1 MTVPDPYPP
10 HMPTPVANALVFLTS
25 AAVLVLELLA
35 ARLLIPYVGN
45 TLETY
50 TAIIGT
56 ILGGIAL
63 GTWLGGRAADRRDPA
78 GFLAPLLVA
87 GGALALVTIPLTDAL
102 AGSLRG
108 AGPATT
114 TTLTVLTFLAP
125 AAVLSAVTP
134 AVVKLQ
140 LAHVD
145 HTGRVV
151 GRLSALSTA
160 GAIVGSFLT
169 GFVLVAVAPTRASI
183 RGVGVLLIVG
193 GLVVELLLRRRGPR
207 DGARRAGSGLGAPSI
222 LVALLAFAGS
232 FAAAS
237 PCQVESAYFC
247 ASVREDP
254 ERPSGRVLVL
264 DTLRHGYVDLDDPT
278 HLEFAYVAWYG
289 DVITAIAPDGRPLD
303 ALHVGG
309 GAFSVPRYLRAAHPG
324 SRSVVLELD
333 PAVVRLAEAELGLVA
348 GDDLEVVTGDARLA
362 IAATDGPFDLV
373 VGDAFG
379 GLAVP
384 WHLAT
389 VEFTEGLAA
398 RMAPDGVY
406 VLNVIDHGR
415 LAFLRAEL
423 ATLAA
428 VFPHVAVLGHPGAF
442 DVGPDGA
449 SSRGGN
455 FVLIASDAPLPL
467 EGVRA
472 ANRARGEDDALLH
485 GEALGA
491 FVGDAA
497 ALTDD
502 RAPVDQLLTVR
513 P

>member
-1 MTVPDPYPP
+1 
-10 HMPTPVANALVFLTS
+10 MPTPVANALVFLTS

-56 ILGGIAL
+56 ILAGIAL

-78 GFLAPLLVA
+78 GLLAPLLLG

-108 AGPATT
+108 AGPLTT

-140 LAHVD
+140 LAHLD

-183 RGVGVLLIVG
+183 RGVGVLLIAG
-193 GLVVELLLRRRGPR
+193 GIVVELLLRRRRPQ
-207 DGARRAGSGLGAPSI
+207 RRAGEGLGLPSMM
-222 LVALLAFAGS
+222 VAVLALAGS

-254 ERPSGRVLVL
+254 ARAGGRVLVL

-278 HLEFAYVAWYG
+278 HLEFTYVAWYG
-289 DVITAIAPDGRPLD
+289 DVITAIAPDGRALE
-303 ALHVGG
+303 ALHIGG
-309 GAFSVPRYLRAAHPG
+309 GAFSVPRYLRAAHAG

-333 PAVVRLAEAELGLVA
+333 PAVVRLAEEELGLVL
-348 GDDLEVVTGDARLA
+348 GDDLSVVTGDA
-362 IAATDGPFDLV
+362 
-373 VGDAFG
+373 
-379 GLAVP
+379 
-384 WHLAT
+384 
-389 VEFTEGLAA
+389 
-398 RMAPDGVY
+398 
-406 VLNVIDHGR
+406 
-415 LAFLRAEL
+415 
-423 ATLAA
+423 
-428 VFPHVAVLGHPGAF
+428 
-442 DVGPDGA
+442 
-449 SSRGGN
+449 
-455 FVLIASDAPLPL
+455 
-467 EGVRA
+467 
-472 ANRARGEDDALLH
+472 
-485 GEALGA
+485 
-491 FVGDAA
+491 
-497 ALTDD
+497 
-502 RAPVDQLLTVR
+502 
-513 P
+513 

>member
-1 MTVPDPYPP
+1 
-10 HMPTPVANALVFLTS
+10 MPTPVANALVFLTS
-25 AAVLVLELLA
+25 AAILVLELLA

-56 ILGGIAL
+56 ILAGIAL

-87 GGALALVTIPLTDAL
+87 GGALALITVPLTDAL

-108 AGPATT
+108 TGPVTT

-125 AAVLSAVTP
+125 AAVLAAVTP
-134 AVVKLQ
+134 AVIKLQ

-160 GAIVGSFLT
+160 GAIVGTFLT
-169 GFVLVAVAPTRASI
+169 GFVLVGIAPTRASI
-183 RGVGVLLIVG
+183 RGVGVLLVVG
-193 GLVVELLLRRRGPR
+193 GIAIDLLLRRRR
-207 DGARRAGSGLGAPSI
+207 SARAGDGLGLPSL
-222 LVALLAFAGS
+222 LVALLALAGS
-232 FAAAS
+232 FAAAA

-247 ASVREDP
+247 ASVRVDP
-254 ERPSGRVLVL
+254 ERPTGRVLVL
-264 DTLRHGYVDLDDPT
+264 DTLRHGYVDLADPT
-278 HLEFAYVAWYG
+278 HLEFTYIAWYG
-289 DVITAIAPDGRPLD
+289 DVIAAIAPDGRALD
-303 ALHVGG
+303 VLHVGG
-309 GAFSVPRYLRAAHPG
+309 GAFSVPRYLDAAHPG
-324 SRSVVLELD
+324 TRSVVLELD
-333 PAVVRLAEAELGLVA
+333 PAVVRLARAELGLEL
-348 GDDLEVVTGDARLA
+348 GDGIEVITGDARRA
-362 IAATDGPFDLV
+362 VARTEGPFDLV

-389 VEFTEGLAA
+389 REFTEELAA

-423 ATLAA
+423 ATLAT
-428 VFPHVAVLGHPGAF
+428 VFAHVAVLGHPGTFGA
-442 DVGPDGA
+442 DPDGA
-449 SSRGGN
+449 TSRGGN

-467 EGVRA
+467 AAIAA
-472 ANRARGEDDALLH
+472 ANAARGADDALLA
-485 GEALGA
+485 GAALTA

-497 ALTDD
+497 VLVDD
-502 RAPVDQLLTVR
+502 RAPVDQLLTAR